1 MEPYR
6 AFSEDDAVRAA
17 EAALS
22 RLDRGPVSIG
32 NAKVLSDGQRRNLI
46 LRAVAVGSDGAATP
60 IIIKATRAANYD
72 PSSPEIYQSSGLAK
86 EWAAGTLLARLSGVR
101 STHAVLLAGDAVQ
114 GVLVF
119 EDFGGELASLV
130 HPLLHGSS
138 ADAERALTAYASA
151 LARLHVK
158 TIGRQKDHAEI
169 VRSAFPFAR
178 ISPPGQGWIE
188 GIARKVL
195 SLLGGAIPPDEL
207 QLMQGRLERPGAW
220 LSLVHGDPCPD
231 NVLLAADGSAHLIDF
246 EFASPGH
253 ALSDAAYWRMGFPTC
268 WCAGQ
273 VPRAVSGGVDRAYRA
288 ILSEFIPEAAD
299 DDVFEDESAI
309 IGATW
314 LFGSLEHMLGR
325 ALSEDTDW
333 GVASRRSRILYYL
346 ESSIEM
352 TARADVLRQTRRLA
366 ATWLDDLRRRWP
378 ACQPLAPYPAFR
390 R

>member
-6 AFSEDDAVRAA
+6 TFSEDDAIRAA

-22 RLDRGPVSIG
+22 RLDKRAVSIG
-32 NAKVLSDGQRRNLI
+32 EAKVLSDGQRRSLI

-72 PSSPEIYQSSGLAK
+72 PSSPEIYHSGLAK
-86 EWAAGTLLARLSGVR
+86 EWAAGTLLARLSGDR
-101 STHAVLLAGDAVQ
+101 SNHAVLLAADTAQ

-130 HPLLHGSS
+130 HPLLHGSL
-138 ADAERALTAYASA
+138 ADAEGALTAYAVA

-158 TIGRQKDHAEI
+158 TLGRQADHAEI
-169 VRSAFPFAR
+169 VRSAFPSAR
-178 ISPPGQGWIE
+178 ISPLGHGWIE
-188 GIARKVL
+188 EVANKVL
-195 SLLGGAIPPDEL
+195 SLLGGAIPPGDL

-231 NVLLAADGSAHLIDF
+231 NVLLAADGSVHLIDF
-246 EFASPGH
+246 EFATPGH
-253 ALSDAAYWRMGFPTC
+253 ALTDAAYWRMGFPTC

-273 VPRAVSGGVDRAYRA
+273 VPRAVGGRIDRTYRA

-299 DDVFEDESAI
+299 DDVFEEESAI

-314 LFGSLEHMLGR
+314 LFGSLGHMLGQ

-333 GVASRRSRILYYL
+333 GVATRRSRILYYL

-366 ATWLDDLRRRWP
+366 AIWLDDLRRRWP
-378 ACQPLAPYPAFR
+378 SSQPLAPYPAFR